1 MKNPLKEIKE
11 KKTRTLEELKNSK
24 NSKHVTNSKIY
35 SKKIAIKTR
44 TNIIAADI

>member
-11 KKTRTLEELKNSK
+11 KKTRTLEELKNLK
-24 NSKHVTNSKIY
+24 NSKLVTNSKIY

-44 TNIIAADI
+44 TNINAADI

>member
-24 NSKHVTNSKIY
+24 N
-35 SKKIAIKTR
+35 
-44 TNIIAADI
+44 